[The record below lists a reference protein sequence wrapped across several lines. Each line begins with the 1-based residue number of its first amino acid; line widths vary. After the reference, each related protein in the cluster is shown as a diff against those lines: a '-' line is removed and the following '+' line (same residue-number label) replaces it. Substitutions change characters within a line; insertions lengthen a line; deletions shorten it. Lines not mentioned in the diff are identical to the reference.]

1 MYRDEKNTAIYVAYD
16 DAQPFDGVG
25 PEKHLLLAILLS
37 ALSDLKK
44 PGDAG
49 RKAVE
54 YFLSSDDDYI
64 FSFQS
69 VCDYLAIDPK
79 QILLVTGLD
88 KHLKKAELPR
98 GDSEEAF
105 ALAAAPR

>member
-1 MYRDEKNTAIYVAYD
+1 MQREEKNTAIYVAYD
-16 DAQPFDGVG
+16 DTQAFDGVG

-54 YFLSSDDDYI
+54 YFLSTEDDYI

-69 VCDYLAIDPK
+69 ICDYLAIDPK
-79 QILLVTGLD
+79 QILMVTGLNHGPD
-88 KHLKKAELPR
+88 GLHKIHEQAE
-98 GDSEEAF
+98 EEL